1 MKRLLGFL
9 GLVALFAWP
18 MACSRE
24 AAPAGSPGDNGQ
36 VAQRQSRCS
45 FGRVPEADARTITEA
60 VQRRFPPSPD
70 NTYEVIGVYYAEPE
84 RAPTYSFLAVL
95 RVVGI
100 AGPRVLLFDQA
111 TGQFDRSTGAVT
123 DLARTTFDP
132 TRCPEV
138 ATTSPTP

>member
-24 AAPAGSPGDNGQ
+24 AAPAGSPADNGQ
-36 VAQRQSRCS
+36 VAQPQSRCS

-95 RVVGI
+95 RVIGI
-100 AGPRVLLFDQA
+100 AGPRVLLFDQV
-111 TGQFDRSTGAVT
+111 TGQFDRNTLTAT
-123 DLARTTFDP
+123 KLTRRTFEP
-132 TRCPEV
+132 NRCPEV
-138 ATTSPTP
+138 GTASAM